1 MFCACAPRKMRK
13 GGMFVS
19 RKILLA
25 CGGGFYLFS
34 HLTASITCFFF
45 FCVLFVVLE
54 KQLPFFIVR
63 GAGEEK

>member
-1 MFCACAPRKMRK
+1 
-13 GGMFVS
+13 MFVS

-34 HLTASITCFFF
+34 HLTASITCFFV
-45 FCVLFVVLE
+45 FCFLVLFVVLE